1 MFEGCTIKYNK
12 SPMTGKNCS
21 VQVTYPAASDGSVKS
36 LSVPLIVGNTDYDNI
51 LKWVDEGNTI
61 EAAD

>member
-12 SPMTGKNCS
+12 SPMTGENCS